1 MVRGLHPVQAPLG
14 TPVGNRQRESQQRVD
29 TLRFDRRT
37 LSRPHANVGVVVR
50 HETLMS
56 LQALHDGWMVDGW
69 MDGWMDDV
77 IRICCHRSIWAEEA
91 GRF

>member
-1 MVRGLHPVQAPLG
+1 MIGSGAASCSAPLG

-69 MDGWMDDV
+69 WMDGWIYMDGWMD
-77 IRICCHRSIWAEEA
+77 
-91 GRF
+91 G